1 MCKGGLGTH
10 RSLLDSYQALKLLQ
24 FMCQIGEPTNFGLLK
39 SRQGD
44 WRTQIASE
52 SDGSFNTT
60 YSASYMPVPSSARV
74 RIRFATSRDVSTP
87 LHRQNKINKDIHFRG
102 IQKYLSPETIGSPVG
117 LTCQT
122 SPMSQSIVY

>member
-1 MCKGGLGTH
+1 MERRPWRTSISLGQLSSFKT
-10 RSLLDSYQALKLLQ
+10 LTIYVL
-24 FMCQIGEPTNFGLLK
+24 IGEPTNFGLLK

-102 IQKYLSPETIGSPVG
+102 TQKYLSPETIGSPMG
-117 LTCQT
+117 LTFQDA
-122 SPMSQSIVY
+122 PMSQSIVY